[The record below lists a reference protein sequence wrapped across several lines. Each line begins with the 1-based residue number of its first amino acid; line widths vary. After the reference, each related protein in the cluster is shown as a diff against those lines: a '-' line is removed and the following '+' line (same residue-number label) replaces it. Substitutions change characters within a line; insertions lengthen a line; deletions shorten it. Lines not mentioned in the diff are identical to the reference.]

1 MEVSIRGLV
10 TTYLPNLCC
19 QGFGNCCATWVN
31 TRVSI
36 DYEDISSVS
45 SEVRPRKRKGNFG
58 RNKHEKKLCTGIIFT
73 DLFGVDT

>member
-1 MEVSIRGLV
+1 MDGAKGQPSTKLTFQPGML
-10 TTYLPNLCC
+10 
-19 QGFGNCCATWVN
+19 N